1 MHSLFVAIPWPSWS
15 PHTSEQHQSL
25 FVWAKWKETS
35 ITDLV
40 LGKDPAT
47 KSDEFLEKFQTAF
60 DPPPHFWKDILH
72 FFYNG
77 YACIYAGAWHGM
89 A

>member
-25 FVWAKWKETS
+25 FVWAKWKETI
-35 ITDLV
+35 ITGLV

-47 KSDEFLEKFQTAF
+47 KSDDFLEKFQTAF
-60 DPPPHFWKDILH
+60 DPPLIFGKLYCK
-72 FFYNG
+72 FFVMDMIAYMQG
-77 YACIYAGAWHGM
+77 GM
-89 A
+89 RAR